1 MKPAPF
7 KYHNPTSTAEA
18 VKLLSDYGYDAKI
31 LAGGQSLI
39 PTMNFRLAQPAVLI
53 DLNNV
58 DELNYIKATSN
69 GSLRIGAM
77 TRHTQVENSP
87 LIAERAPLLIEAMKH
102 VAHPQIRTRGTL
114 GGSIAHA
121 DPAAEM
127 PTVCMAL
134 NAKFKLQNASK
145 ERWVSAEDF
154 FISLFTTQLEPEDLL
169 VEIEIPA
176 MPANNGW
183 AFQEVA
189 RRKGDFALVGVAALI
204 SLDKKS
210 VCNSARISFISVTD
224 GTTLAIN
231 AANALIGEKPTPEI
245 IEKAAAI
252 AAEKDIAPGDDIH
265 ATAEYRTHLA
275 KVLAQRTLTQAFERA
290 GAK

>member
-7 KYHNPTSTAEA
+7 KYHNPTTTAEA

-53 DLNNV
+53 DLNNIE
-58 DELNYIKATSN
+58 ELSYIKATSE
-69 GSLRIGAM
+69 GGLRIGAM
-77 TRHTQVENSP
+77 TRHSQVENSP
-87 LIAERAPLLIEAMKH
+87 LVAERAPLMIEAMKQ

-127 PTVCMAL
+127 PTICMVL
-134 NAKFKLQNASK
+134 NAKFKLRNASK
-145 ERWVSAEDF
+145 ERWVSADNF

-176 MPANNGW
+176 MPANSGSS
-183 AFQEVA
+183 FQEVA
-189 RRKGDFALVGVAALI
+189 RRKGDFALVGVAVLV
-204 SLDKKS
+204 SLDKTG
-210 VCNSARISFISVTD
+210 VCSDARISFLSVTD
-224 GTTLAIN
+224 GTALAIN
-231 AANALIGEKPTPEI
+231 AANILIGEKPTSEI
-245 IEKAAAI
+245 IEKAAVI

-265 ATAEYRTHLA
+265 ATAAYRTHLA
-275 KVLAQRTLTQAFERA
+275 KVLATRALTEAFARA
-290 GAK
+290 ESK

>member
-7 KYHNPTSTAEA
+7 KYHNPTTTAEA

-53 DLNNV
+53 DLNNLA
-58 DELNYIKATSN
+58 ELNYIQPTAN
-69 GSLRIGAM
+69 GGVRIGAM
-77 TRHTQVENSP
+77 TRHAQIENSL
-87 LIAERAPLLIEAMKH
+87 LIAERAPLMIEAMKQ
-102 VAHPQIRTRGTL
+102 VAHPQIRSRGTL

-145 ERWVSAEDF
+145 ERRVSAEDF

-176 MPANNGW
+176 MPPKSGGS
-183 AFQEVA
+183 FQEIS
-189 RRKGDFALVGVAALI
+189 RRKGDFALVGVAVI
-204 SLDKKS
+204 VSLDKNGM
-210 VCNSARISFISVTD
+210 CNNARISFLSVTD
-224 GTTLAIN
+224 GTTLAVH
-231 AANALIGEKPTPEI
+231 AANALIGEKPAPEI

-252 AAEKDIAPGDDIH
+252 AAEKDITPGDDIH
-265 ATAEYRTHLA
+265 ATADYRTHLA
-275 KVLAQRTLTQAFERA
+275 KVLATRALTQAFQRA
-290 GAK
+290 ESK